1 MTTLKLLEVE
11 FAEVGLF
18 LPRVPFPPRAA
29 ADDDVFVRLFSLL
42 SAECAA

>member
-18 LPRVPFPPRAA
+18 LPRLAFPPGA

-42 SAECAA
+42 SAE